1 MKYCTKMGLCAWR
14 SLLNGR
20 ASCVS
25 TEPCELAVAPEND
38 AQQLQAK
45 IRAAIKE
52 MERYHH
58 TLDFGNG
65 YRAFVEKMR
74 ELSAVQ

>member
-1 MKYCTKMGLCAWR
+1 VEASSN
-14 SLLNGR
+14 SL
-20 ASCVS
+20 
-25 TEPCELAVAPEND
+25 
-38 AQQLQAK
+38 QQLQAK

-58 TLDFGNG
+58 TLDFGTG